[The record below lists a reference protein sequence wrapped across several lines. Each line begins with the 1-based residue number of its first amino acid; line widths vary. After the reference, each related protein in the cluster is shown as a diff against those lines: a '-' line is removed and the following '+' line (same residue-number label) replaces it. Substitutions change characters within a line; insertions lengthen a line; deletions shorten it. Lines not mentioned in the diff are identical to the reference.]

1 MGVMG
6 TVVGFG
12 AGYALGANRRT
23 APVQRVE
30 GKVRDAVAQRLPE
43 SLRPAITTETRQVR
57 EVMTAMP
64 ETVSPETSI
73 KDAARI
79 MADEGI
85 GDVIVVDGGT
95 EHVVGIL
102 TDRDIAIRAV
112 AEGKGPSTK
121 VGDVCSR
128 DLVAVAPTSTVDEA
142 LELMKGLN
150 VRRLPVVESDRA
162 LGVVSL
168 GDLSNEAGAGP
179 ALADISAAGPD
190 R

>member
-30 GKVRDAVAQRLPE
+30 GKVRDAVAQRVPG
-43 SLRPAITTETRQVR
+43 LRPLATAETRQVR

-85 GDVIVVDGGT
+85 GDVIVVDGGP
-95 EHVVGIL
+95 ERVVGIL

-121 VGDVCSR
+121 VEDVCSR
-128 DLVAVAPTSTVDEA
+128 DLVAVEPTTTVREA

-179 ALADISAAGPD
+179 ALADISAASPD
-190 R
+190 H